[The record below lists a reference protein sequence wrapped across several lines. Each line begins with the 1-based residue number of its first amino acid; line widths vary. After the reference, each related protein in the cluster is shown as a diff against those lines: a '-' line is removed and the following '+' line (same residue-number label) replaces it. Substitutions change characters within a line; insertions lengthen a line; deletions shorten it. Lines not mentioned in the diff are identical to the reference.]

1 MEPELGPCLWVPTR
15 TNAPTGPHYCCRQL
29 SLMSSRVSDS
39 MQLLQMALPSHLALP
54 LSIYRRWETCQW
66 PTSLQRERKR
76 SVMEFSTIWSQHS
89 PQTQHSESLRMVKH
103 PPNRIQ
109 IKSFLDYFWWVL
121 ASVLSIMQATS
132 ERRAGKR
139 QIKCVVQTHVS
150 HAYKR
155 ATGVKAWLW
164 IPCWLPLCPQKGI
177 FLLQIDRE
185 C

>member
-1 MEPELGPCLWVPTR
+1 MVSWPLQNRSWVVKTLQRQCPLLVEPEPGPCLWVPTR

-89 PQTQHSESLRMVKH
+89 TQTQHSESLRMVKQ
-103 PPNRIQ
+103 PPKSHSNQ
-109 IKSFLDYFWWVL
+109 IFFGLFLM
-121 ASVLSIMQATS
+121 SVSICL
-132 ERRAGKR
+132 E
-139 QIKCVVQTHVS
+139 H
-150 HAYKR
+150 
-155 ATGVKAWLW
+155 
-164 IPCWLPLCPQKGI
+164 
-177 FLLQIDRE
+177 
-185 C
+185 

>member
-1 MEPELGPCLWVPTR
+1 MVSWPLQNRSWVVKTLQRQCPLLVEPEPGPCLWVPTR

-76 SVMEFSTIWSQHS
+76 SVMEFSTIWSQHYPNS
-89 PQTQHSESLRMVKH
+89 ALKAWEWWNNPQ
-103 PPNRIQ
+103 NRIQ

-121 ASVLSIMQATS
+121 ASVLSIN
-132 ERRAGKR
+132 AG
-139 QIKCVVQTHVS
+139 HVGE
-150 HAYKR
+150 A
-155 ATGVKAWLW
+155 G
-164 IPCWLPLCPQKGI
+164 
-177 FLLQIDRE
+177 RE
-185 C
+185 KTN